1 MSSLFSTL
9 KTRIPHHHP
18 LRLLYHKI
26 RAILAA
32 LWYRFPSSRMTI
44 IGVTGTNGK
53 TTTCHLITAILREAG
68 YKIGMVT
75 TADFRI
81 DDLVWMNEYKMTSL
95 SPFVL
100 QKLLREMVKRGCQ
113 YAVVEVTSHAMD
125 QSRLWGVD
133 MDVAVL
139 TNITHDHLD
148 YHETRDH
155 YIAAKGK
162 LFSLLTLTRRKPNVP
177 KIAVLNGD
185 DPEAVYFQQFVA
197 DRTYVYG
204 LKKGSYQGVIQQA
217 TPQGTH
223 FIFKIPNHE
232 VEILLPLPG
241 PFNVENALAAA
252 TVGVALQIN
261 LSVIEKA
268 LEHADAV
275 PGRLERID
283 EGQGYAVIVDYA
295 HAADSLEKLLA
306 MFRKL
311 TSPPGRIFLVFGA
324 TGDRDRTKRP
334 VMGTIAHQYA
344 DVIVLTDDDPYT
356 EDPFN
361 IMEEVAV
368 GIPRKEGENFWKVA
382 DRRRAIHLALAM
394 AKAGDTV
401 LIAGKGCEP
410 FQVVGT
416 AKIPSDDREIVRYFL
431 SREIEVEIA
440 PGEVV
445 VGNRCFES

>member
-1 MSSLFSTL
+1 
-9 KTRIPHHHP
+9 
-18 LRLLYHKI
+18 
-26 RAILAA
+26 
-32 LWYRFPSSRMTI
+32 
-44 IGVTGTNGK
+44 
-53 TTTCHLITAILREAG
+53 
-68 YKIGMVT
+68 MVT

-81 DDLVWMNEYKMTSL
+81 DELVWMNEYKMTSL

-100 QKLLREMVKRGCQ
+100 QKMLREMVNRGCQ
-113 YAVVEVTSHAMD
+113 YAMVEVTSHAMD

-133 MDVAVL
+133 VDVAVF

-148 YHETRDH
+148 YHQTAEQ
-155 YIAAKGK
+155 YLEAKGK
-162 LFSLLTLTRRKPNVP
+162 LFSLLALTRRKPNVP
-177 KIAVLNGD
+177 KMAVINGD
-185 DPEAVYFQQFVA
+185 DPEVKYFEQFVA

-204 LKKGSYQGVIQQA
+204 LKKGSYQGLIQQA

-223 FIFKIPNHE
+223 FIFKIPNQE
-232 VEILLPLPG
+232 VEIALPLPG

-252 TVGVALQIN
+252 TVAVALQIN

-268 LEHADAV
+268 LERAEPV

-283 EGQGYAVIVDYA
+283 EGQGYHVIVDYA

-311 TSPPGRIFLVFGA
+311 IVPPGRLILVFGA

-334 VMGTIAHQYA
+334 IMGTIAHQYA

-356 EDPFN
+356 EDPLH

-368 GIPRKEGENFWKVA
+368 GIPRQEGDRFWKIS
-382 DRRRAIHLALAM
+382 DRRRAIHLALVM
-394 AKAGDTV
+394 AKKDDTV
-401 LIAGKGCEP
+401 IIAGKGCEL

-416 AKIPSDDREIVRYFL
+416 EKIPSDDREIVRHFL
-431 SREIEVEIA
+431 SRDIEIEIA
-440 PGEVV
+440 SGEVL